1 MSRAPGPPADATPRK
16 RRAAALSIG
25 SNVTLISLKLVA
37 GAVTG
42 SVAII
47 TEAVHS
53 GIDLIA
59 SVVAYVSVRKA
70 GVPADEQHR
79 YGHGKIEN
87 LAAAIEGLLILAG
100 SAVIVVESV
109 RRLVDGAAVEQ
120 LGFGIAVL
128 AASAVANLLVSAHLA
143 RVARATESPA
153 LEGDAAH
160 LRTDAWTSLA
170 VVAGLALVEATGA
183 TWLDPA
189 VALVVAGA
197 IVSAGWRILMRSSRV
212 LVDEALPP
220 DELDA
225 IRAEVVAF
233 GGRGVVGYHKL
244 RTRRAGSRRHVD
256 LHLQFRRGTTLEE
269 AHAIAHEIQDRIAT
283 RLHGADVLI
292 HLEPEDRVEPGWEI
306 PAPGDRDGG
315 AGRGGD
321 GAPPGDAARR

>member
-1 MSRAPGPPADATPRK
+1 MTPAPGPPLDATPRK

-25 SNVTLISLKLVA
+25 SNVMLILLKLVA

-47 TEAVHS
+47 TEAIHS

-59 SVVAYVSVRKA
+59 SIVAYVSVRKA
-70 GVPADEQHR
+70 GVPADEEHR

-87 LAAAIEGLLILAG
+87 LAAAIEGLLILVG
-100 SAVIVVESV
+100 SGIIVFESV
-109 RRLVDGAAVEQ
+109 RRLIDHVEVDR

-128 AASAVANLLVSAHLA
+128 SLSAVVNLIVSAYLA
-143 RVARATESPA
+143 RTARETESPA

-160 LRTDAWTSLA
+160 LRTDAYTSIA
-170 VVAGLALVEATGA
+170 VVVGLALVEATGA
-183 TWLDPA
+183 DWLDPA
-189 VALVVAGA
+189 VALVVAAA
-197 IVSAGWRILMRSSRV
+197 IVSAGWRILLRSSRV
-212 LVDEALPP
+212 LVDEALPA

-225 IRAEVVAF
+225 IREEVVAF

-256 LHLQFRRGTTLEE
+256 LHLQFRRGTTLED
-269 AHAIAHEIQDRIAT
+269 AHRIAHEIQDQIAA

-306 PAPGDRDGG
+306 PAATGDDADGRAGDGGDPPAG
-315 AGRGGD
+315 AGR
-321 GAPPGDAARR
+321 